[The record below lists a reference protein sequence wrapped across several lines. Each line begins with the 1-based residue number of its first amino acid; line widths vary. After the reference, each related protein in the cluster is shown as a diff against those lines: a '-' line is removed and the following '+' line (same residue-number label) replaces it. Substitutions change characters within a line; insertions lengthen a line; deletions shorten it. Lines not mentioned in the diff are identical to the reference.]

1 MGDSDR
7 ILAMAGPDTV
17 QVDLEGRAVIP
28 GIIDTHSHPNRYALS
43 HYKDEYNPAYVQSL
57 RDQNVHYMNVRWE
70 SKETALS
77 DFKRVAESV
86 SPQEW
91 IYTTTGGNPTTR
103 ELTRYDLDEVAPDHL
118 LYVMIGSATQGIANT
133 KMLDKVLEAYGDR
146 VPGILKD
153 EDGVPN
159 GQIFGAVGTVIDQEV
174 VPRVTPEVL
183 APF

>member
-1 MGDSDR
+1 MRNKRRFIVRISNFTLMSFLLFWGPFSWVSQAQDLPPEVLNYADTVLYNGHVLTMDRDQPPINVTQAIALREGRVLAVGDSDR
-7 ILAMAGPDTV
+7 ILQMAGPDTV

-57 RDQNVHYMNVRWE
+57 REQGVRYMNVRWE

-91 IYTTTGGNPTTR
+91 IYTTTGG
-103 ELTRYDLDEVAPDHL
+103 E
-118 LYVMIGSATQGIANT
+118 
-133 KMLDKVLEAYGDR
+133 
-146 VPGILKD
+146 
-153 EDGVPN
+153 PN
-159 GQIFGAVGTVIDQEV
+159 
-174 VPRVTPEVL
+174 L
-183 APF
+183 AGNHPI